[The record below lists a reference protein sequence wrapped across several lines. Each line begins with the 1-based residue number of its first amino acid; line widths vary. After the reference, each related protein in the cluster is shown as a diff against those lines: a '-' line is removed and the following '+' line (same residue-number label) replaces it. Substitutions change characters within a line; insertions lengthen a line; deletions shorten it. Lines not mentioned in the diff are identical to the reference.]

1 MRNPAWGIARRYLF
15 SRKSSRVVNLIS
27 MITATAMAVGTAAL
41 IIVMTVFN
49 GFEGLIKSLYQV
61 FYTDLVVVPASG
73 KFMESNEE
81 LLDIISKTPGIVAF
95 SEVLEENVLAE
106 YNGKQYIA
114 TLKGVDLQYKHVVT
128 DLDDFMLE
136 GSRDTYFGD
145 VPLAVAG
152 AGVAY
157 SLGIGLSMPNAYINL
172 YMPRKDKTALG
183 DVANAFR
190 RESILL
196 GGIFAVQQDFDSKF
210 ILAPLSFARQI
221 MSEERSISAV
231 EIRLQTNANASASQ
245 QWLNEKLGDSYR
257 IKTRYQQNET
267 LYKVMRTEKW
277 VVFAIL
283 SFIIL
288 IAAFNIIGSL
298 SMLVI
303 EKKADIA
310 TLRAMGADQFLIQRI
325 FLYEGMLMSLLGSF
339 IGLLIG
345 GVVCWIQDVVGV
357 IPMPGS
363 TFLIQYYPVDLQL
376 TDFLL
381 VGLITFLISALMA
394 WLPAHRAVQGLEHAV
409 PGRV

>member
-1 MRNPAWGIARRYLF
+1 
-15 SRKSSRVVNLIS
+15 
-27 MITATAMAVGTAAL
+27 
-41 IIVMTVFN
+41 
-49 GFEGLIKSLYQV
+49 
-61 FYTDLVVVPASG
+61 
-73 KFMESNEE
+73 
-81 LLDIISKTPGIVAF
+81 
-95 SEVLEENVLAE
+95 
-106 YNGKQYIA
+106 
-114 TLKGVDLQYKHVVT
+114 
-128 DLDDFMLE
+128 
-136 GSRDTYFGD
+136 
-145 VPLAVAG
+145 
-152 AGVAY
+152 
-157 SLGIGLSMPNAYINL
+157 
-172 YMPRKDKTALG
+172 
-183 DVANAFR
+183 
-190 RESILL
+190 L
-196 GGIFAVQQDFDSKF
+196 GGIFAVQQDFDSKY

-231 EIRLQTNANASASQ
+231 EIKLQTNANATASQ
-245 QWLNEKLGDSYR
+245 KWLNEKLGDSYR

-310 TLRAMGADQFLIQRI
+310 TLRAMGADQSLIQRI
-325 FLYEGMLMSLLGSF
+325 FLYEGLQMSLLGSF
-339 IGLLIG
+339 IGLLVG

-381 VGLITFLISALMA
+381 VGLITVLISALMA

-409 PGRV
+409 PGKV